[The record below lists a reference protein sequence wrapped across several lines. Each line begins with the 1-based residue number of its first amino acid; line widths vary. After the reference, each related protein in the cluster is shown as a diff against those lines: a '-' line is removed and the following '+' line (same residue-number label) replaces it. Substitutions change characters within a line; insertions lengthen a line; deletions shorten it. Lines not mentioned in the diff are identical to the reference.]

1 MQYFSINK
9 LNSIVLIVGLTLSTS
24 SLPQQRNNFS
34 NTVSSEISSSENR
47 TAEVWQLSEEEIE
60 LLQNL
65 RQHHEGMLSSGL
77 TPYEWLGI
85 FAETDEQRK
94 HYAELFA
101 KRQLELTDAILKFES
116 AYAEAIQKIASKSK
130 DNSRIGKRLLFI
142 TTYQCSNKQCKND
155 LQRIRKYAESGGLLD
170 ILIQGEASNTDLK
183 SWGVENKIPLDKI
196 RTGEITINHAQGR
209 YLNFPNGIYKLN

>member
-1 MQYFSINK
+1 MQNFSINK
-9 LNSIVLIVGLTLSTS
+9 VNSIVLIVGLTLSTS
-24 SLPQQRNNFS
+24 SLPQQRNHFS
-34 NTVSSEISSSENR
+34 NTVSSEISSSETR
-47 TAEVWQLSEEEIE
+47 TAEVWQLSVEEIE
-60 LLQNL
+60 LLRKLQ
-65 RQHHEGMLSSGL
+65 QHHEGMLSSGL

-116 AYAEAIQKIASKSK
+116 AYAEAIQKIASQSK

-142 TTYQCSNKQCKND
+142 TTYQCSHKQCKND
-155 LQRIRKYAESGGLLD
+155 LQRIRKHAESGGLLD
-170 ILIQGEASNTDLK
+170 ILIQGETSITDLK
-183 SWGVENKIPLDKI
+183 SWGVENKIPLEKI
-196 RTGEITINHAQGR
+196 RTGDITINQAQGR

>member
-9 LNSIVLIVGLTLSTS
+9 VNSIVLIVGLTISTS
-24 SLPQQRNNFS
+24 SLPEQRNHFS
-34 NTVSSEISSSENR
+34 NTVSSEISSSETR
-47 TAEVWQLSEEEIE
+47 TAEVWQLSVEEIE
-60 LLQNL
+60 LLQKL
-65 RQHHEGMLSSGL
+65 QQHHEGMLSSGL

-85 FAETDEQRK
+85 FAETEEQRK

-116 AYAEAIQKIASKSK
+116 AYAEAIQKIASQSK

-142 TTYQCSNKQCKND
+142 TTFQCSHKQCKND
-155 LQRIRKYAESGGLLD
+155 LQRILKHAESGGLLD
-170 ILIQGEASNTDLK
+170 ILIQGETSITDLK
-183 SWGVENKIPLDKI
+183 SWGVENKIPLEKI
-196 RTGEITINHAQGR
+196 RTGDITINQAQGR

>member
-9 LNSIVLIVGLTLSTS
+9 VNSIVLIVGLTLSTS
-24 SLPQQRNNFS
+24 SLPQQRNHFS
-34 NTVSSEISSSENR
+34 NTVSSEISSSETR
-47 TAEVWQLSEEEIE
+47 TAEVWQLSVEEIE
-60 LLQNL
+60 LLQKL
-65 RQHHEGMLSSGL
+65 QQHHEGMLSSGL

-116 AYAEAIQKIASKSK
+116 AYAEAIQKIASQSK

-142 TTYQCSNKQCKND
+142 TTYQCSHKQCKND
-155 LQRIRKYAESGGLLD
+155 LQRIRKHAESGGLLD
-170 ILIQGEASNTDLK
+170 ILIQGETSITDLK
-183 SWGVENKIPLDKI
+183 SWGVENKIPLEKI
-196 RTGEITINHAQGR
+196 RTGDITINQAQGR

>member
-9 LNSIVLIVGLTLSTS
+9 VNSIVLIVGLTLSTS
-24 SLPQQRNNFS
+24 SLPQQRNHLS
-34 NTVSSEISSSENR
+34 NTVSSDISSSETR
-47 TAEVWQLSEEEIE
+47 TAEVWQLSVEEIE
-60 LLQNL
+60 LLRNL
-65 RQHHEGMLSSGL
+65 QQHHEGILSSGL

-85 FAETDEQRK
+85 FAESDEQRK

-116 AYAEAIQKIASKSK
+116 AYVEAIQKIASQSK

-142 TTYQCSNKQCKND
+142 TTYQCSHKQCKND
-155 LQRIRKYAESGGLLD
+155 LQRIRKHAESGGLLD
-170 ILIQGEASNTDLK
+170 ILIQGETSNTDLK
-183 SWGVENKIPLDKI
+183 SWGVENKIPLQKI
-196 RTGEITINHAQGR
+196 RTGDITINQAQGR

>member
-9 LNSIVLIVGLTLSTS
+9 VNSIVLLVGLTLSTS
-24 SLPQQRNNFS
+24 SLPQQPNHFS
-34 NTVSSEISSSENR
+34 NTVSSEISSSETR
-47 TAEVWQLSEEEIE
+47 TAEVWQLSVEEIE

-65 RQHHEGMLSSGL
+65 QQHHEGMLSSGL

-116 AYAEAIQKIASKSK
+116 AFAEAIQKIASQSK
-130 DNSRIGKRLLFI
+130 DNSRMGERLLFI
-142 TTYQCSNKQCKND
+142 TTYQCSHKQCKND
-155 LQRIRKYAESGGLLD
+155 LQRIRKHAESGGSLN
-170 ILIQGEASNTDLK
+170 IFIQGETSNTDLK
-183 SWGVENKIPLDKI
+183 SWGVENNFPLEKI
-196 RTGEITINHAQGR
+196 RTGDITINQAQGR
-209 YLNFPNGIYKLN
+209 YLNFPKGIYKLN

>member
-1 MQYFSINK
+1 MQYFSLNK
-9 LNSIVLIVGLTLSTS
+9 VNSIVLIVGLTLSTS
-24 SLPQQRNNFS
+24 SLPQQRNHFS
-34 NTVSSEISSSENR
+34 NTVSSEISSSETR
-47 TAEVWQLSEEEIE
+47 TAEVWQLSVEEIE
-60 LLQNL
+60 LLQKL
-65 RQHHEGMLSSGL
+65 QQHHEGMLSSGL

-116 AYAEAIQKIASKSK
+116 AYAEAIQKIASQSK

-142 TTYQCSNKQCKND
+142 TTYQCSHKQCKND
-155 LQRIRKYAESGGLLD
+155 LQRIRKHAESGGLLD
-170 ILIQGEASNTDLK
+170 ILIRGETSITDLK
-183 SWGVENKIPLDKI
+183 SWGVENKIPLEKI
-196 RTGEITINHAQGR
+196 RTGDITINQAQGR

>member
-9 LNSIVLIVGLTLSTS
+9 VNSIVLIVGLTISTS
-24 SLPQQRNNFS
+24 SLPEQRNHFS
-34 NTVSSEISSSENR
+34 NTVSSEISSSETR
-47 TAEVWQLSEEEIE
+47 TAEVWQLSVEEIE
-60 LLQNL
+60 LLQKL
-65 RQHHEGMLSSGL
+65 QQHHEGMLSAGL

-85 FAETDEQRK
+85 FAETEEQRK

-116 AYAEAIQKIASKSK
+116 AYAEAIQKIASQSK

-142 TTYQCSNKQCKND
+142 TTFQCSHKQCKND
-155 LQRIRKYAESGGLLD
+155 LQRILKHAESGGLLD
-170 ILIQGEASNTDLK
+170 ILIQGETSITDLK
-183 SWGVENKIPLDKI
+183 SWGVENKIPLEKI
-196 RTGEITINHAQGR
+196 RTGDITINQAQGR

>member
-9 LNSIVLIVGLTLSTS
+9 VISIVLIVGLTLSTS
-24 SLPQQRNNFS
+24 SLPQQRNHFS
-34 NTVSSEISSSENR
+34 NTVSSEISSSETR
-47 TAEVWQLSEEEIE
+47 TAEVWQLSVEEIE
-60 LLQNL
+60 LLQKL
-65 RQHHEGMLSSGL
+65 QQHHEGMLSSGL

-116 AYAEAIQKIASKSK
+116 AYAEAIQKIASQSK
-130 DNSRIGKRLLFI
+130 DNFRIGKRLLFI
-142 TTYQCSNKQCKND
+142 TTYQCSHKQCKND
-155 LQRIRKYAESGGLLD
+155 LQRIRKHAESGGLLD
-170 ILIQGEASNTDLK
+170 ILIQGETSITDLK
-183 SWGVENKIPLDKI
+183 SWGVENKIPLEKI
-196 RTGEITINHAQGR
+196 RTGDITINQAQGR